1 MRRTAL
7 LILHLRNTT
16 ASSLLSGEFSGMSVK
31 ARLPFVVA
39 VIVAIGMLLSLS
51 NGVQPSEEATADETL
66 PWEDARLLAEVLERV
81 KQDYVESVDDHAL
94 MEGAIR
100 GMVSALDPHSAF
112 LDNEE
117 YDEIRISTTGSY
129 FGVGIELTMEDG
141 AVKVVAPI
149 DGAPAARAGI
159 HAGDVIVSIDD
170 VPVDNAGLSDAIDR
184 IRGEPGTSVK
194 VSVVRADV
202 EQPLDFVLE
211 RSNVQ
216 VHSVK
221 HEVLEP
227 GFGYVRITHFS
238 ETTGSDLTK
247 AINALKSSSPQGRL
261 RGLVLDLRNNPGGV
275 LDAAVSVTDAFLDD
289 GAIVSASGRAAES
302 RFEMD
307 ATPGD
312 LLDGA
317 DMVVL
322 VNGGSA
328 SASEIVAG
336 ALKDHG
342 RAMLIGRTTFGKG
355 SVQTVV
361 PLSDGRAI
369 KLTTSRYY
377 TPSGASI
384 HDKGIDPDIIVE
396 HEPSPVDDAAA
407 KSTLL
412 GGDSE
417 VSLALAK
424 LKGEGVIRHGKAP
437 Q

>member
-1 MRRTAL
+1 
-7 LILHLRNTT
+7 
-16 ASSLLSGEFSGMSVK
+16 MSVK
-31 ARLPFVVA
+31 VRTILALIAGVA
-39 VIVAIGMLLSLS
+39 LGASLSLS
-51 NGVQPSEEATADETL
+51 RGVLAEKEVAKEDTL

-81 KQDYVESVDDHAL
+81 KQDYVERIDDHAL
-94 MEGAIR
+94 MESAIR
-100 GMVSALDPHSAF
+100 GMVAALDPHSAF

-117 YDEIRISTTGSY
+117 YDEIRISTTGNYS
-129 FGVGIELTMEDG
+129 GVGIEVTMEDG

-149 DGAPAARAGI
+149 EGTPAARAGI
-159 HAGDVIVSIDD
+159 LAGDVIVSIDD
-170 VPVDNAGLSDAIDR
+170 VPVEAAGLNDAINR
-184 IRGEPGTSVK
+184 MRGKPGTQVK
-194 VSVVRADV
+194 VGVLRAGN
-202 EQPLDFVLE
+202 EQQLDFVLE

-221 HEVLEP
+221 HEMLEP

-247 AINALKSSSPQGRL
+247 AVSSLKGASPQGRL

-275 LDAAVSVTDAFLDD
+275 LEAAVSVSDAFLDD

-312 LLDGA
+312 LIDGA
-317 DMVVL
+317 EIVVL

-342 RAMLIGRTTFGKG
+342 RATLMGRTTFGKG
-355 SVQTVV
+355 SVQTVM
-361 PLSDGRAI
+361 PLSDGHAI

-377 TPSGASI
+377 TPSGISI
-384 HDKGIDPDIIVE
+384 HEKGIDPDVVVE
-396 HEPSPVDDAAA
+396 RDQNPADGEALAGD
-407 KSTLL
+407 TLL
-412 GGDSE
+412 ERDSE
-417 VSLALAK
+417 VRLALSR
-424 LKGEGVIRHGKAP
+424 LKGEGVIRQSKA
-437 Q
+437 QQ

>member
-1 MRRTAL
+1 
-7 LILHLRNTT
+7 
-16 ASSLLSGEFSGMSVK
+16 MSVK
-31 ARLPFVVA
+31 VRTLLAVA
-39 VIVAIGMLLSLS
+39 FGVAIGISLS
-51 NGVQPSEEATADETL
+51 MSHGVLAEKEATNDDTL

-94 MEGAIR
+94 IESAVR

-112 LDNEE
+112 LDHEE
-117 YDEIRISTTGSY
+117 YDEIRISTTGNYS
-129 FGVGIELTMEDG
+129 GVGIEVTMEDG

-149 DGAPAARAGI
+149 EGTPAARAGI

-170 VPVDNAGLSDAIDR
+170 VPVDSAGLNDAINR
-184 IRGEPGTSVK
+184 MRGKPGTSVK
-194 VSVVRADV
+194 VSVMRTDV

-221 HEVLEP
+221 HEMLEP

-247 AINALKSSSPQGRL
+247 AINALKGASPPGGL
-261 RGLVLDLRNNPGGV
+261 KGLVLDLRNNPGGV
-275 LDAAVSVTDAFLDD
+275 LEAAVSVTDAFLDD

-317 DMVVL
+317 EMVVL

-355 SVQTVV
+355 SVQTVM
-361 PLSDGRAI
+361 PLSEGRAI

-384 HDKGIDPDIIVE
+384 HDKGIDPDILVE
-396 HEPSPVDDAAA
+396 REPSPVDDAAA

-412 GGDSE
+412 ERDTE
-417 VSLALAK
+417 VSLALGK
-424 LKGEGVIRHGKAP
+424 LKGEGVIRQSKAP

>member
-1 MRRTAL
+1 
-7 LILHLRNTT
+7 
-16 ASSLLSGEFSGMSVK
+16 MSVK
-31 ARLPFVVA
+31 VRTILALIAGVA
-39 VIVAIGMLLSLS
+39 LGASLSLS
-51 NGVQPSEEATADETL
+51 RGVLAEKEVAKEDTL

-81 KQDYVESVDDHAL
+81 KQDYVERIDDHAL
-94 MEGAIR
+94 MESAIR
-100 GMVSALDPHSAF
+100 GMVAALDPHSAF

-117 YDEIRISTTGSY
+117 YDEIRISTTGNYS
-129 FGVGIELTMEDG
+129 GVGIEVTMEDG

-149 DGAPAARAGI
+149 EGTPAARAGI
-159 HAGDVIVSIDD
+159 LAGDVIVSIDD
-170 VPVDNAGLSDAIDR
+170 VPVEASGLNDAINR
-184 IRGEPGTSVK
+184 MRGKPGTQVK
-194 VSVVRADV
+194 VGVLRAGN
-202 EQPLDFVLE
+202 EQQLDFVLE

-221 HEVLEP
+221 HEMLEP

-247 AINALKSSSPQGRL
+247 AVSSLKGASPQGRL

-275 LDAAVSVTDAFLDD
+275 LEAAVSVSDAFLDD

-312 LLDGA
+312 LIDGA
-317 DMVVL
+317 EIVVL

-342 RAMLIGRTTFGKG
+342 RATLMGRTTFGKG
-355 SVQTVV
+355 SVQTVM
-361 PLSDGRAI
+361 PLSDGHAI

-377 TPSGASI
+377 TPSGISI
-384 HDKGIDPDIIVE
+384 HEKGIDPDVVVE
-396 HEPSPVDDAAA
+396 RDQNPADGEALAGD
-407 KSTLL
+407 TLL
-412 GGDSE
+412 ERDSE
-417 VSLALAK
+417 VRLALSR
-424 LKGEGVIRHGKAP
+424 LKGEGVIRQSKA
-437 Q
+437 QQ

>member
-1 MRRTAL
+1 
-7 LILHLRNTT
+7 
-16 ASSLLSGEFSGMSVK
+16 MSVK
-31 ARLPFVVA
+31 VRTFVA
-39 VIVAIGMLLSLS
+39 LALGVAIGVSLSLS
-51 NGVQPSEEATADETL
+51 RGVHAEKEAARDDTL

-81 KQDYVESVDDHAL
+81 KQDYVESIDDHAL
-94 MEGAIR
+94 MESAIR

-117 YDEIRISTTGSY
+117 YDEIRISTTGNYS
-129 FGVGIELTMEDG
+129 GVGIEVTMEDG

-149 DGAPAARAGI
+149 EGTPAARAGI

-170 VPVDNAGLSDAIDR
+170 IPVDTAGLNDAINR
-184 IRGEPGTSVK
+184 MRGKPGTHVK
-194 VSVVRADV
+194 VSVMRAGV

-221 HEVLEP
+221 HELLEP

-238 ETTGSDLTK
+238 ETTGSDLTR
-247 AINALKSSSPQGRL
+247 AVNALKSSSPQGRL
-261 RGLVLDLRNNPGGV
+261 KGLVLDLRNNPGGV
-275 LDAAVSVTDAFLDD
+275 LEAAVSVTDAFLDD
-289 GAIVSASGRAAES
+289 GAIVSASGRARES
-302 RFEMD
+302 KFEMD

-317 DMVVL
+317 QMVVL

-342 RAMLIGRTTFGKG
+342 RATLIGRTTFGKG
-355 SVQTVV
+355 SVQTVM

-384 HDKGIDPDIIVE
+384 HDKGIDPDIVVE
-396 HEPSPVDDAAA
+396 REQNPLESTAAA
-407 KSTLL
+407 GNSLL
-412 GGDSE
+412 ERDSE
-417 VSLALAK
+417 VSLALAR
-424 LKGEGVIRHGKAP
+424 LKDEGVIRQSKAP